1 MQPPLARPHRRRGA
15 IGLTTGIGLGALA
28 LVFTGTAP
36 SGATH
41 PRDERAT
48 VVSAHVPNAKKTSG
62 AGVDTIRITQANLK
76 SGERV
81 SRFQSDV
88 STVLAGHPDFITYN
102 EVPFRQDSV
111 LAPPPGY
118 ALWRTPGQYQGETP
132 VAWRADEWT
141 DIAHGTQRL
150 SNRKG
155 RLKWQHVDWG
165 IRYANWVTLRSLDGR
180 TVSVVSAHLAPVIS
194 ITEGLQPREVRH
206 LGNLVNT
213 LAAAGPVLVGG
224 DFNMAYQGSSY
235 LRSLFDSFQ
244 MVPSYDALGA
254 HFPTGDHHGATID
267 YLFLRQDPLAPVLTF
282 TGQHATELYSDHDAV
297 TADLTWNTAAPGS
310 TYRLVPGIVVS
321 HPNGTH
327 RQRRAVV
334 RTMVQAVDHAPEGA
348 AVHLTTT
355 KLTTSAMVRALNRAV
370 DRGVHVQLIIRARTM
385 TPALR
390 HFQELLGHRKY
401 ASSFAI
407 SCRAHCRAMVERR
420 PHLAATELLVSAV
433 GTTPA
438 VWIRSDRG
446 VTVKANRRV
455 TTAVVTARQG
465 AYDRAFR
472 RFFRLADRPI

>member
-1 MQPPLARPHRRRGA
+1 MQSPLAHPHRRRWATGWA
-15 IGLTTGIGLGALA
+15 TGIGLAALA
-28 LVFTGTAP
+28 LVITSTAP
-36 SGATH
+36 SDATH
-41 PRDERAT
+41 PRDEEAT
-48 VVSAHVPNAKKTSG
+48 MVSAPAPHAKKTSEPG
-62 AGVDTIRITQANLK
+62 TDTIRITQANVK

-81 SRFQSDV
+81 SRFQKDIA
-88 STVLAGHPDFITYN
+88 TVLAGHPDFITYN
-102 EVPFRQDSV
+102 EVPFRHDTV

-118 ALWRTPGQYQGETP
+118 AMWRTPGQYQGETP
-132 VAWRADEWT
+132 VAWRADEWI

-155 RLKWQHVDWG
+155 RLKGQHVDWG
-165 IRYANWVTLRSLDGR
+165 IRYANWVTLRSIDGR
-180 TVSVVSAHLAPVIS
+180 TISVISAHLAPVNS

-206 LGNLVNT
+206 LGDLVDT

-224 DFNMAYQGSSY
+224 DFNMPYTGSSY

-267 YLFLRQDPLAPVLTF
+267 YLFLRQDPLAPALTF
-282 TGQHATELYSDHDAV
+282 TSQHATELYSDHDAV
-297 TADLTWNTAAPGS
+297 TADLTWSTAAPGS
-310 TYRLVPGIVVS
+310 TYRLVPGVVAN
-321 HPNGTH
+321 HPNGTSH
-327 RQRRAVV
+327 ERRAVL
-334 RTMVQAVDHAPEGA
+334 RTMVQAVNHAPQGA

-355 KLTTSAMVRALNRAV
+355 KLTTTAMVRALNRAV
-370 DRGVHVQLIIRARTM
+370 ARGVHVQMVIRARAM
-385 TPALR
+385 SPALKHFR
-390 HFQELLGHRKY
+390 HLLGHRKY

-407 SCRAHCRAMVERR
+407 GCRSHCRAMVKRR
-420 PHLAATELLVSAV
+420 HLAATELLVSAV
-433 GTTPA
+433 ATTPA

-446 VTVKANRRV
+446 VSVKANRSA

>member
-1 MQPPLARPHRRRGA
+1 MQPPLARPHRRRWVLGWGA
-15 IGLTTGIGLGALA
+15 AGVGLISLGL
-28 LVFTGTAP
+28 LVTSTAP
-36 SGATH
+36 SDATH
-41 PRDERAT
+41 PRDQVAS

-76 SGERV
+76 SGERAA
-81 SRFQSDV
+81 RFQSDV
-88 STVLAGHPDFITYN
+88 STVLSGNPDFITYN
-102 EVPFRQDSV
+102 EVPFRQDTV

-118 ALWRTPGQYQGETP
+118 AMWRTPGQYQGETP
-132 VAWRADEWT
+132 VAWRADEWVA
-141 DIAHGTQRL
+141 IAHGTQRL

-180 TVSVVSAHLAPVIS
+180 TVSVISAHLTPVIS

-206 LGNLVNT
+206 LGNLVDT

-224 DFNMAYQGSSY
+224 DFNMPYNGSSY
-235 LRSLFDSFQ
+235 LRPLFDTFQ

-254 HFPTGDHHGATID
+254 HFATGDHHGATID

-282 TGQHATELYSDHDAV
+282 TSQHATELYSDHDAV

-310 TYRLVPGIVVS
+310 AYRIVPGIVVS

-327 RQRRAVV
+327 RDRRAVL
-334 RTMVQAVDHAPEGA
+334 RTMIQAIDHAPEGA

-370 DRGVHVQLIIRARTM
+370 QRGVHVQLIIRARTLS
-385 TPALR
+385 PAAKHFR
-390 HFQELLGHRKY
+390 HLLGHRKH

-407 SCRAHCRAMVERR
+407 GCRSHCRAMVKRR
-420 PHLAATELLVSAV
+420 HLAATELLVSAV
-433 GTTPA
+433 ATTPA
-438 VWIRSDRG
+438 VWIHSDRG
-446 VTVKANRRV
+446 LTVKANRHL